1 MYAHNIIAGSLF
13 SSFILRAGKSMSKEE
28 KYTLDHMANTEL
40 GLDLKSSSLSSVLYT
55 REGLI
60 IEQLFFFFYI

>member
-1 MYAHNIIAGSLF
+1 
-13 SSFILRAGKSMSKEE
+13 MSKEE

-40 GLDLKSSSLSSVLYT
+40 GLDLKSSSLSSILYT